1 MSLGRQGAESPA
13 DRRRFLKSASPAG
26 LGLVGVGLTAGTEAP
41 KAAAAEDWFEIVY
54 LTPHAA

>member
-1 MSLGRQGAESPA
+1 VSLGRQDAESPA
-13 DRRRFLKSASPAG
+13 DRRPVLKSASPAG
-26 LGLVGVGLTAGTEAP
+26 LGLVGVGLVAGIEAP